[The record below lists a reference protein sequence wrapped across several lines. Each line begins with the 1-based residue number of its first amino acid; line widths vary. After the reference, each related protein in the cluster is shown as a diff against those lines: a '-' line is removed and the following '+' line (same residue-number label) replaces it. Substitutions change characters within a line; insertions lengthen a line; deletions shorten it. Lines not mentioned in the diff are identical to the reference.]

1 MIKKINKD
9 YFEELKSQKRSMGA
23 KVFLVTVA
31 GALTLSGCTEYKVVD
46 IKDNTLTNDPP
57 KQTDT
62 LLPNSGGSTVEE
74 DFTPDKIVKTELSEE
89 MLTIIQTEVSLDNNL
104 LNKFES
110 SVSNI
115 DVKYKY
121 SELFGSEAA
130 LNRYKEMKEYDSKP
144 TTYIKG
150 TKLEVSAIRSRI
162 LENNKNYLSEYK
174 GNKYSAL
181 SSSEFEKIFNIFISG
196 LEYCVQNGTDLGQLD
211 EKLGD
216 LKILQTTANGSGI
229 MTDEDTILAINPT
242 VIATYTSRNPNIDY
256 TKTVVLHETMHFG
269 QINSEHEKEEEG
281 YSSNLGL
288 SYRWDDLKVNPLD
301 YTWYND
307 GAAEKMML
315 DQYGKDID
323 PTVYPNSIKSLDS
336 ITLSALVRGDVDE
349 MTISQLSLK
358 TDLEELF
365 KRFNCKNDEDR
376 TEVIN
381 MMFSFDIT
389 LNQNADF
396 FNAYKEKNGVT
407 LPDRH
412 KYFNS
417 LNASIAQTLTKNF
430 YINLSNYL
438 EKNDA
443 ELGDIFSMISVFETE
458 MSRLTKYNQKTSVK
472 ENADFIATYNSIQRQ
487 FFDVIASHLGLETS
501 DIILFYNA
509 FYSDALSDTTTTS
522 LLDSYEV
529 EYANQILESRS
540 SVKKNTVNEIGE
552 SFKIK

>member
-1 MIKKINKD
+1 
-9 YFEELKSQKRSMGA
+9 
-23 KVFLVTVA
+23 
-31 GALTLSGCTEYKVVD
+31 
-46 IKDNTLTNDPP
+46 
-57 KQTDT
+57 
-62 LLPNSGGSTVEE
+62 
-74 DFTPDKIVKTELSEE
+74 
-89 MLTIIQTEVSLDNNL
+89 
-104 LNKFES
+104 
-110 SVSNI
+110 
-115 DVKYKY
+115 
-121 SELFGSEAA
+121 
-130 LNRYKEMKEYDSKP
+130 
-144 TTYIKG
+144 
-150 TKLEVSAIRSRI
+150 
-162 LENNKNYLSEYK
+162 
-174 GNKYSAL
+174 
-181 SSSEFEKIFNIFISG
+181 
-196 LEYCVQNGTDLGQLD
+196 
-211 EKLGD
+211 
-216 LKILQTTANGSGI
+216 
-229 MTDEDTILAINPT
+229 
-242 VIATYTSRNPNIDY
+242 
-256 TKTVVLHETMHFG
+256 
-269 QINSEHEKEEEG
+269 
-281 YSSNLGL
+281 
-288 SYRWDDLKVNPLD
+288 
-301 YTWYND
+301 
-307 GAAEKMML
+307 
-315 DQYGKDID
+315 
-323 PTVYPNSIKSLDS
+323 
-336 ITLSALVRGDVDE
+336 